1 MRQSTTRCASIRCAA
16 KGFSG
21 RKRRKNDWSRAG
33 PLAISIADGG
43 RFRRTARAAVAILH
57 LRMLVA
63 CSDSRPRKA
72 VNRCQT
78 QGAPLLRERCAKFA
92 QRRFKLRRVD
102 AEIAKPI
109 QQLVAAHHPLAIQ
122 HLANCTADNSNDI
135 AAPVGV
141 PWMWTLAFGHH
152 EDRTPTHG
160 YAATR
165 EAAMTA
171 FAEKLAAEITGRRR

>member
-1 MRQSTTRCASIRCAA
+1 
-16 KGFSG
+16 
-21 RKRRKNDWSRAG
+21 
-33 PLAISIADGG
+33 
-43 RFRRTARAAVAILH
+43 
-57 LRMLVA
+57 MLVA

-122 HLANCTADNSNDI
+122 HLANCTADNSNDV

-160 YAATR
+160 CEATR
-165 EAAMTA
+165 EAAMAA
-171 FAEKLAAEITGRRR
+171 FGSRGGASGPLADFDLEALAPVCPKNEGAYCPILRLQNCWPSITLPKKGEV